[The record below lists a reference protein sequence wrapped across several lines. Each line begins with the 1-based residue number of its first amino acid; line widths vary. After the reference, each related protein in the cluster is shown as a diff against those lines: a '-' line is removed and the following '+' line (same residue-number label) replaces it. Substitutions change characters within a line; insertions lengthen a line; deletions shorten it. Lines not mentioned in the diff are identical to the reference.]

1 MKKLFIGL
9 TAVAISSIG
18 VVVPVSADTINGYHV
33 TVKDEYHAIDDDG
46 TMWSNDG
53 GTWFNS
59 LTGEK
64 GILLFK
70 EEPEGTKETEPKPE
84 ETTPVIPIPTQEP
97 EGTKETEPKPEETTP
112 VTPIPT
118 QEPEETKE
126 TEPKP
131 EETTP
136 VTPIP
141 TQEPEGTKETEPKPE
156 ETTPV
161 VPIPTQEPEE
171 TKETEP
177 KPEETTPVIPTPT
190 QEPEETKETE
200 PKPEET
206 TPVIPTPTQELEGT
220 KETEPKP
227 EETNLS
233 IKTAKNTSEVIGQG
247 DNKEA
252 TSVTKTASSVK
263 KGETKVL
270 EDKVNINANSFP
282 KTGENSSISTIL
294 SLIGFIFVSIVG
306 FFVFKTKEAKL

>member
-18 VVVPVSADTINGYHV
+18 VVVPVSADKINGYHV

-64 GILLFK
+64 GILLFE

-97 EGTKETEPKPEETTP
+97 EGTKETEPKPEKTTP
-112 VTPIPT
+112 VTPT
-118 QEPEETKE
+118 
-126 TEPKP
+126 
-131 EETTP
+131 
-136 VTPIP
+136 P

-161 VPIPTQEPEE
+161 TPI
-171 TKETEP
+171 
-177 KPEETTPVIPTPT
+177 PT

-247 DNKEA
+247 ANKEA

-282 KTGENSSISTIL
+282 KTGENSSISTIF
-294 SLIGFIFVSIVG
+294 SFIGIIFICIVVR
-306 FFVFKTKEAKL
+306 FVFKTKEAKL

>member
-84 ETTPVIPIPTQEP
+84 ET
-97 EGTKETEPKPEETTP
+97 
-112 VTPIPT
+112 
-118 QEPEETKE
+118 
-126 TEPKP
+126 
-131 EETTP
+131 
-136 VTPIP
+136 
-141 TQEPEGTKETEPKPE
+141 
-156 ETTPV
+156 
-161 VPIPTQEPEE
+161 
-171 TKETEP
+171 
-177 KPEETTPVIPTPT
+177 
-190 QEPEETKETE
+190 
-200 PKPEET
+200 
-206 TPVIPTPTQELEGT
+206 
-220 KETEPKP
+220 
-227 EETNLS
+227 NLS

-247 DNKEA
+247 ANKEA

-263 KGETKVL
+263 KGEIKVL
-270 EDKVNINANSFP
+270 EDKVNINANRFP
-282 KTGENSSISTIL
+282 KTGENSKISTIF
-294 SLIGFIFVSIVG
+294 SFIGIIFICIVVR
-306 FFVFKTKEAKL
+306 FVFKTKEAKL